1 MNDQNEVKLHFL
13 DYWRVIKMRF
23 GLILLTFLLV
33 VVTTGVYV
41 FFLPKQY
48 LSKVT
53 LEIKPDSNR
62 AVDPLGPSA
71 NSMRGFDPQFI
82 QTQFKILQKNEILY
96 KVIDRLDLVKKFSP
110 PGQTWP
116 RSYVARTLIGDMEVQ
131 DTRNTSLIE
140 IGVYNADKELARDIA
155 NTVASV
161 YQESRVEEQQASVS
175 TGLAEIKQELEVQK
189 KSVAK
194 LNEECSVLRQ
204 ERSIVDPDP
213 ENSNVLIS
221 LGMDKQVQMVEQQV
235 GEQQAKVEILR
246 SQLTRI
252 EALKPEQLMEA
263 LRILNIDDPT
273 ISGKLPLFLEAGVE
287 EAKIL
292 GAGVGENHPIVR
304 AIRSQKEVY
313 AKILADQLDG
323 MRRALAT
330 NLQIQEDT
338 LKTFNDKQTKAKK
351 EHGEE
356 KEMLKPYVE
365 KKSAYLMAKGLMQI
379 LDQRHT
385 AARIDSQVTFK
396 PVIIR
401 EKAEVAV
408 GGAARPS
415 MLKWIGVAVFI
426 GAALGIA
433 LAFFIE
439 YLDTSVKTIEDIER
453 YLQLPVLAVIPR
465 DISVLINQRR
475 DGHDAEI
482 YRILKANLELGGAD
496 RDSNTFTLVSGGP
509 GEGKSTTLNN
519 LAFTYAKNGANVL
532 VVDAD
537 LRRPSQHRFFGVDNA
552 FGLADYLQGRAT
564 LEKIVVP
571 TKLDNLKFIP
581 SGKLPHDDAGILNS
595 QKMIDL
601 INLVRGQYDIVFF
614 DAPPIL
620 GVSDA
625 SNLASWIENT
635 IMVVQ
640 HRRFP
645 RAMLQRVKQSVNRVG
660 GNLRG
665 VVLNNVDTKN
675 DDAYSYY
682 SNYSEYYGSKNR
694 TEAPLAAG
702 KASDSNNEDY

>member
-13 DYWRVIKMRF
+13 DYWRVIKMRI
-23 GLILLTFLLV
+23 GLILLTFFLV
-33 VVTTGVYV
+33 VVTTSVYV
-41 FFLPKQY
+41 FFLPKKY

-62 AVDPLGPSA
+62 GVDPLGPTTASYR
-71 NSMRGFDPQFI
+71 SYDPQFI
-82 QTQFKILQKNEILY
+82 TTQFQVLQKNEILY
-96 KVIDRLDLVKKFSP
+96 KVIDRLDLIPKFSP
-110 PGQTWP
+110 AGQKWP
-116 RSYVARTLIGDMEVQ
+116 KSAIANLLISDMEVQ
-131 DTRNTSLIE
+131 EKRNTSLIE
-140 IGVYNADKELARDIA
+140 IGIYNTDRQLAADIA
-155 NTVASV
+155 NTIASV
-161 YQESRVEEQQASVS
+161 YQESRIEEQQSSVK
-175 TGLAEIKQELEVQK
+175 TALAEIKQELEEQK
-189 KSVAK
+189 KTVAK
-194 LNEECSVLRQ
+194 LNEEASLLRQ

-213 ENSNVLIS
+213 ENSNVLIT
-221 LGMDKQVQMVEQQV
+221 LGKDKEVQMVEQQV
-235 GEQQAKVEILR
+235 GEQQAKVDILR
-246 SQLTRI
+246 SQLKRI
-252 EALKPEQLMEA
+252 EELKPEQLMEA
-263 LRILNIDDPT
+263 LRILNIEDPT
-273 ISGKLPLFLEAGVE
+273 ISGKLPLYLEAGVE

-292 GAGVGENHPIVR
+292 ASGVGENHPRVR

-313 AKILADQLDG
+313 SKILADQLDG

-330 NLQIQEDT
+330 NVQIQEDT
-338 LKTFNDKQTKAKK
+338 LKTFTEKQGKAKK
-351 EHGEE
+351 EHAGE

-396 PVIIR
+396 PVVIR
-401 EKAEVAV
+401 EKAEPSV
-408 GGAARPS
+408 GRAAKPKI
-415 MLKWIGVAVFI
+415 LTWIGLSLVMGGV
-426 GAALGIA
+426 LGVA

-453 YLQLPVLAVIPR
+453 YLQLQVLAVIPR

-482 YRILKANLELGGAD
+482 YRILKANLELGGSD
-496 RDSNTFTLVSGGP
+496 RESNTFTLVSGGP

-537 LRRPSQHRFFGVDNA
+537 LRRPSQHRFFNIDNSV
-552 FGLADYLQGRAT
+552 GLSDYLMGRST
-564 LEKIVVP
+564 IEQITKP
-571 TKLDNLKFIP
+571 TKVDNLKFIP

-601 INLVRGQYDIVFF
+601 INEVRGKYDVVFF
-614 DAPPIL
+614 DSPPIL

-645 RAMLQRVKQSVNRVG
+645 RGMLQRVKQAVNRVG

-675 DDAYSYY
+675 DDAYAYY

-702 KASDSNNEDY
+702 KSTENNDDY

>member
-1 MNDQNEVKLHFL
+1 MNEQNEVKLHFL
-13 DYWRVIKMRF
+13 DYWRVIKMRI
-23 GLILLTFLLV
+23 GLILLTFFLV
-33 VVTTGVYV
+33 VVTTSVYV
-41 FFLPKQY
+41 FFLPKKY

-53 LEIKPDSNR
+53 LEIKQDSNR
-62 AVDPLGPSA
+62 AVDPLGPSTA
-71 NSMRGFDPQFI
+71 SYRAYDPQFI
-82 QTQFKILQKNEILY
+82 STQFQVLQKNEILY
-96 KVIDRLDLVKKFSP
+96 KVIDRLDLISKLSP
-110 PGQTWP
+110 AGQKWP
-116 RSYVARTLIGDMEVQ
+116 KSAIANVMIGDMEVQ
-131 DTRNTSLIE
+131 EKRNTSLIE
-140 IGVYNADKELARDIA
+140 IGIYNADRQLASDIA
-155 NTVASV
+155 NTIASV
-161 YQESRVEEQQASVS
+161 YQESRIEEQQSSVK
-175 TGLAEIKQELEVQK
+175 TGLAEIKQELEEQK
-189 KSVAK
+189 KLVGS
-194 LNEECSVLRQ
+194 LNQECSLLRQ

-213 ENSNVLIS
+213 ENSNVLIG
-221 LGMDKQVQMVEQQV
+221 LGVEKQVQMVEQQV
-235 GEQQAKVEILR
+235 GEQQAKVEQLR
-246 SQLTRI
+246 SQLKRI
-252 EALKPEQLMEA
+252 EELKPEQLMEA

-273 ISGKLPLFLEAGVE
+273 ITGKLPLFLEAGVE
-287 EAKIL
+287 EAKIM
-292 GAGVGENHPIVR
+292 ASGVGEMHPRVR

-338 LKTFNDKQTKAKK
+338 LKTFSEKQKLARK

-365 KKSAYLMAKGLMQI
+365 KKSAYLMAKQLMQI

-396 PVIIR
+396 PVVIR
-401 EKAEVAV
+401 EKAEPSV
-408 GGAARPS
+408 GRAAKPKI
-415 MLKWIGVAVFI
+415 LTWIGLSLVMGAV
-426 GAALGIA
+426 LGVA

-453 YLQLPVLAVIPR
+453 YLQLPVLAVVPR

-519 LAFTYAKNGANVL
+519 LAFTYAKNGASVL

-552 FGLADYLQGRAT
+552 FGLADYLLGRASID
-564 LEKIVVP
+564 EIVKP

-581 SGKLPHDDAGILNS
+581 SGKLPHDDAGILNG

-601 INLVRGQYDIVFF
+601 INQVRGQYDVVFF
-614 DAPPIL
+614 DSPPIL

-645 RAMLQRVKQSVNRVG
+645 RAMLLRVKQAVNRVG
-660 GNLRG
+660 GNIRG
-665 VVLNNVDTKN
+665 VVMNNVDTKN

-682 SNYSEYYGSKNR
+682 ANYSEYYGSKNR
-694 TEAPLAAG
+694 AEAPLAVG
-702 KASDSNNEDY
+702 KSTDNNEDY

>member
-1 MNDQNEVKLHFL
+1 MNEQNEVKLHFL
-13 DYWRVIKMRF
+13 DYWRVIKMRI
-23 GLILLTFLLV
+23 GLILLTFFLV
-33 VVTTGVYV
+33 VVTTSVYV
-41 FFLPKQY
+41 FFLPKKY

-53 LEIKPDSNR
+53 LEIKQDSNR
-62 AVDPLGPSA
+62 AVDPLGPSTA
-71 NSMRGFDPQFI
+71 SYRAYDPQFI
-82 QTQFKILQKNEILY
+82 STQFQVLQKNEILY
-96 KVIDRLDLVKKFSP
+96 KVIERLDLITKLSP
-110 PGQTWP
+110 AGQKWP
-116 RSYVARTLIGDMEVQ
+116 KSAIANVLIGDMEVQ
-131 DTRNTSLIE
+131 EKRNTSLIE
-140 IGVYNADKELARDIA
+140 IGIYNADRQLASDIA
-155 NTVASV
+155 NTIASV
-161 YQESRVEEQQASVS
+161 YQESRIEEQQSSVK
-175 TGLAEIKQELEVQK
+175 TGLAEIKQELEEQK
-189 KSVAK
+189 KLVAS
-194 LNEECSVLRQ
+194 LNQECSLLRQ

-213 ENSNVLIS
+213 ENSNVLIG
-221 LGMDKQVQMVEQQV
+221 LGVEKKVQMVEQQV
-235 GEQQAKVEILR
+235 GEQQAKVEQFR
-246 SQLTRI
+246 SQLKRI
-252 EALKPEQLMEA
+252 EELKPEQLMEA

-273 ISGKLPLFLEAGVE
+273 ITGKLPLFLEAGVE
-287 EAKIL
+287 EAKIM
-292 GAGVGENHPIVR
+292 ASGVGEMHPRVR

-323 MRRALAT
+323 MRRALVT
-330 NLQIQEDT
+330 NLQIHEDT
-338 LKTFNDKQTKAKK
+338 LKTFSENQTKTRK

-365 KKSAYLMAKGLMQI
+365 KKSAYLMAKQLMQI

-385 AARIDSQVTFK
+385 ATRIDSQVTFK
-396 PVIIR
+396 PVVIR
-401 EKAEVAV
+401 EKAEPSV
-408 GGAARPS
+408 GRAAKPKI
-415 MLKWIGVAVFI
+415 LTWIGLSLVMGAV
-426 GAALGIA
+426 LGVA

-453 YLQLPVLAVIPR
+453 YLQLPVLAVVPR

-519 LAFTYAKNGANVL
+519 LAFTYAKNGASVL

-552 FGLADYLQGRAT
+552 FGLADYLLGRASID
-564 LEKIVVP
+564 EIVKP
-571 TKLDNLKFIP
+571 TKIDNLKFIP
-581 SGKLPHDDAGILNS
+581 SGKLPHDDAGILNG

-601 INLVRGQYDIVFF
+601 INQVRGQYDVVFF
-614 DAPPIL
+614 DSPPIL

-645 RAMLQRVKQSVNRVG
+645 RAMLLRVKQAVNRVG
-660 GNLRG
+660 GNIRG
-665 VVLNNVDTKN
+665 VVMNNVDTKN

-682 SNYSEYYGSKNR
+682 ANYSEYYGSKNR
-694 TEAPLAAG
+694 AEAPLAVG
-702 KASDSNNEDY
+702 KSADNNEDY

>member
-1 MNDQNEVKLHFL
+1 MNDQTEVKLHFL
-13 DYWRVIKMRF
+13 DYWRTIKMRI
-23 GLILLTFLLV
+23 GLILLTFFLV
-33 VVTTGVYV
+33 VVTTSVYV

-62 AVDPLGPSA
+62 AVDPLGPSSS
-71 NSMRGFDPQFI
+71 SMRGYDPMFI
-82 QTQFKILQKNEILY
+82 TTQFRILQKNEIIY
-96 KVIDRLDLVKKFSP
+96 KVIDRLDLVKKLSP
-110 PGQTWP
+110 AGQPWP
-116 RSYVARTLIGDMEVQ
+116 KSYVARNLIGDMEMQ
-131 DTRNTSLIE
+131 ETRNTSLIE
-140 IGVYNADKELARDIA
+140 IGVYNADRVLASDIA
-155 NTVASV
+155 NTLASV
-161 YQESRVEEQQASVS
+161 YQESRVEEQQSS
-175 TGLAEIKQELEVQK
+175 MKTGLGEIKQELEDHK
-189 KSVAK
+189 KLVAK
-194 LNEECSVLRQ
+194 LNEEASVLRQ

-221 LGMDKQVQMVEQQV
+221 LGKDKEVNMVEQQI
-235 GEQQAKVEILR
+235 GEQQAKVEIL
-246 SQLTRI
+246 SNQLKQI
-252 EALKPEQLMEA
+252 DKLKPEQLMEA

-273 ISGKLPLFLEAGVE
+273 ISGKLPLFLDAGVE
-287 EAKIL
+287 EGKVLAL
-292 GAGVGENHPIVR
+292 GLGENHPIVR
-304 AIRSQKEVY
+304 GIRSQKETY

-330 NLQIQEDT
+330 NLQIQEAT
-338 LKTFNDKQTKAKK
+338 LKTFTDKGTKAKK
-351 EHGEE
+351 EHSEE
-356 KEMLKPYVE
+356 KQMLQPYVE

-385 AARIDSQVTFK
+385 AARIDSQITFK

-401 EKAEVAV
+401 EKAEPSV

-415 MLKWIGVAVFI
+415 ILKWISLSLVI
-426 GAALGIA
+426 GAVLGVA

-439 YLDTSVKTIEDIER
+439 YLDTSVKTIDDIER

-475 DGHDAEI
+475 DGQDAEI
-482 YRILKANLELGGAD
+482 YRILKANLELGGAGG
-496 RDSNTFTLVSGGP
+496 DSNTFTFVSGGP

-519 LAFTYAKNGANVL
+519 LAFTYAKGGARVL

-537 LRRPSQHRFFGVDNA
+537 LRRPSQHRFFAQDNA
-552 FGLADYLQGRAT
+552 FGLADYLLGRAT
-564 LEKIVVP
+564 VAQIVKP
-571 TKLDNLKFIP
+571 TKLETLKFIP
-581 SGKLPHDDAGILNS
+581 SGKLPHDDAGILNG
-595 QKMIDL
+595 QKMIDF
-601 INLVRGQYDIVFF
+601 INEVRAQYDVVFF
-614 DAPPIL
+614 DSPPIL

-625 SNLASWIENT
+625 SNLASWIENA

-645 RAMLQRVKQSVNRVG
+645 RAMLLRVKQGVIRVG

-682 SNYSEYYGSKNR
+682 SNYSDYYGSKNR
-694 TEAPLAAG
+694 AEAPLAAG
-702 KASDSNNEDY
+702 KSADNNEDY

>member
-13 DYWRVIKMRF
+13 DYWRVIKMRI
-23 GLILLTFLLV
+23 GLILLTFFLV
-33 VVTTGVYV
+33 VVTTSVYV
-41 FFLPKQY
+41 FFLPKKY

-62 AVDPLGPSA
+62 AVDPLGPNAS
-71 NSMRGFDPQFI
+71 SYRSYDPQFI
-82 QTQFKILQKNEILY
+82 TTQFQVLQKNEILY
-96 KVIDRLDLVKKFSP
+96 KVIDRLNLIPKLSP
-110 PGQTWP
+110 SGQVWP
-116 RSYVARTLIGDMEVQ
+116 KSVISSLLIGDMEVQ
-131 DTRNTSLIE
+131 EKRNTSLIE
-140 IGVYNADKELARDIA
+140 IGIYNVERELAADIA
-155 NTVASV
+155 NTIASV
-161 YQESRVEEQQASVS
+161 YQESRIEEQQSGVKTA
-175 TGLAEIKQELEVQK
+175 LAEIRQELEEQK
-189 KSVAK
+189 KLVGK
-194 LNEECSVLRQ
+194 LNQEASVLRQ
-204 ERSIVDPDP
+204 ELSIVDPDP
-213 ENSNVLIS
+213 ENSNVPITLS
-221 LGMDKQVQMVEQQV
+221 KDKEVQMIEQQV
-235 GEQQAKVEILR
+235 GEQQAKVDILR
-246 SQLTRI
+246 SQLSRI
-252 EALKPEQLMEA
+252 EQLKPEQLMEA
-263 LRILNIDDPT
+263 LRILNIEDPT

-292 GAGVGENHPIVR
+292 ASGVGENHPRVR

-313 AKILADQLDG
+313 SKILADQLDG

-330 NLQIQEDT
+330 NAQIQEDT
-338 LKTFNDKQTKAKK
+338 LKTFSEKQGKAKK
-351 EHGEE
+351 EHAGE
-356 KEMLKPYVE
+356 KEMLMPYVE
-365 KKSAYLMAKGLMQI
+365 KKSNYLMAKGLMQI
-379 LDQRHT
+379 LDQRYT

-401 EKAEVAV
+401 EKAEPTVGRAAKPKILTWISLSLVMGAV
-408 GGAARPS
+408 
-415 MLKWIGVAVFI
+415 MGV
-426 GAALGIA
+426 A

-453 YLQLPVLAVIPR
+453 YLQLQVLAVVPR

-482 YRILKANLELGGAD
+482 YRILKANIELSGAD

-519 LAFTYAKNGANVL
+519 LAFTYAKGGANVL

-537 LRRPSQHRFFGVDNA
+537 LRRPSQHRFFNVDNSV
-552 FGLADYLQGRAT
+552 GLSDFLLGRNT
-564 LEKIVVP
+564 VDEIVKP

-601 INLVRGQYDIVFF
+601 INEVRGKFDVVFF
-614 DAPPIL
+614 DSPPIL

-645 RAMLQRVKQSVNRVG
+645 RGMLLRVKQAVNRVG

-665 VVLNNVDTKN
+665 VVLNNVDTKS
-675 DDAYSYY
+675 DDAYGYY

-694 TEAPLAAG
+694 AEAPLAAG
-702 KASDSNNEDY
+702 KSANNNDDY

>member
-1 MNDQNEVKLHFL
+1 MNEQNEVKLHFL
-13 DYWRVIKMRF
+13 DYWRVIKMRI
-23 GLILLTFLLV
+23 GLILLTFFLV
-33 VVTTGVYV
+33 VITTTVYV
-41 FFLPKQY
+41 IFLPKKY

-62 AVDPLGPSA
+62 AIDPLGASA
-71 NSMRGFDPQFI
+71 SSMRSYDPQFI
-82 QTQFKILQKNEILY
+82 TTQFQVLQKNEILY
-96 KVIDRLDLVKKFSP
+96 KVIDQLNLIDKLSPAGVKWPKSAIANILV
-110 PGQTWP
+110 
-116 RSYVARTLIGDMEVQ
+116 GDMEVQ
-131 DTRNTSLIE
+131 EKRNTSLIE
-140 IGVYNADKELARDIA
+140 IGIYNADRELAKDIA
-155 NTVASV
+155 NTIASV
-161 YQESRVEEQQASVS
+161 YKASRIEEQQSSVK
-175 TGLAEIKQELEVQK
+175 TGLGEIKQELEEQK
-189 KSVAK
+189 TKVAA
-194 LNEECSVLRQ
+194 LNQECSVLRQ

-213 ENSNVLIS
+213 ENSNVLITM
-221 LGMDKQVQMVEQQV
+221 GKDKEVGMVESQS
-235 GEQQAKVEILR
+235 GEQQAKVDILR
-246 SQLTRI
+246 SQLKRI
-252 EALKPEQLMEA
+252 DELKPEQLMEA

-273 ISGKLPLFLEAGVE
+273 ITAKLPLFLEAGVE
-287 EAKIL
+287 EAKIMAS
-292 GAGVGENHPIVR
+292 GIGENHPIVR
-304 AIRSQKEVY
+304 GIRSQRETY

-338 LKTFNDKQTKAKK
+338 LKTFSEKLTKVKK

-365 KKSAYLMAKGLMQI
+365 KKSNYLMSKGMMQI
-379 LDQRHT
+379 LDQRFT
-385 AARIDSQVTFK
+385 AARIDSQVTFN
-396 PVIIR
+396 PVVIR
-401 EKAEVAV
+401 ERAEATP
-408 GGAARPS
+408 GGPS
-415 MLKWIGVAVFI
+415 KPSILKWISLSLVI
-426 GAALGIA
+426 GTVLGIA

-453 YLQLPVLAVIPR
+453 YLQLPVLAVIPK

-475 DGHDAEI
+475 DGQHAEI

-552 FGLADYLQGRAT
+552 FGLADYLLGRAT
-564 LEKIVVP
+564 IEQIIVP
-571 TKLDNLKFIP
+571 TKIDTLKFIA

-601 INLVRGQYDIVFF
+601 INQVRGQYDVVFF
-614 DAPPIL
+614 DSPPIL

-625 SNLASWIENT
+625 SNLARWIENT

-645 RAMLQRVKQSVNRVG
+645 RAMLQRVKQGVNRVG

-675 DDAYSYY
+675 DDDYAYY

-694 TEAPLAAG
+694 AEAPLATG
-702 KASDSNNEDY
+702 KAHENNNEDY